1 MKRPFLISPILV
13 FTCVASAPAEVPDG
27 AEAKAVGISLALL
40 TDVAEVVPGRP
51 FLAGVRM
58 VTEPGYHTYWKAP
71 GIVGF
76 ATAIEWVLP
85 EGFTVGELRWPAP
98 ETVMMLEYKS
108 RGYAE
113 EALLFAE
120 ITPPETISGDQPVAL
135 AAKVSWMACERGC
148 HPGHLGLRVELP
160 VGDPA
165 SGGAVESPSR
175 ELFAAAA
182 AAVPKDLALGGL
194 GAVFDGG
201 VLRIAFELP
210 PETAAAELS
219 FIPEVSLHDPNVPQ
233 QVAADANGNVVISLP
248 VMEHALGSVPEVL
261 SGLLHRP
268 DGWPTLGGDRF
279 GRVSVTVKRVDD

>member
-1 MKRPFLISPILV
+1 MKRPFLITPVLV
-13 FTCVASAPAEVPDG
+13 STCLATAPTELPDG

-58 VTEPGYHTYWKAP
+58 TTEPGYHTYWKAP

-76 ATAIEWVLP
+76 PTAIEWLLP
-85 EGFTVGELRWPAP
+85 DGFTAGELRWPAP
-98 ETVMMLEYKS
+98 ETVMMLEYKA
-108 RGYAE
+108 RGYAD

-160 VGDPA
+160 LGDP
-165 SGGAVESPSR
+165 SGGAGESPSR
-175 ELFAAAA
+175 GMFAAAA
-182 AAVPKDLALGGL
+182 AAVPKDLELDGL
-194 GAVFDGG
+194 GAVLDGG
-201 VLRIAFELP
+201 VLRITFELP
-210 PETAAAELS
+210 PETAAADLS

-233 QVAADANGNVVISLP
+233 QVASGANGKTVISLP
-248 VMEHALGSVPEVL
+248 VMDHALESVPAVL

-268 DGWPTLGGDRF
+268 AGWPALGGDRF
-279 GRVSVTVKRVDD
+279 GRVTMTVGRAGD